1 VPLLLCLVML
11 LHSVMAQLQL
21 LLVHHMV
28 SLPTAIV
35 LLLIMDQTALMQD
48 VISMRT
54 VTLAGQSQS
63 VGGAVLHRLVHRET
77 SILLDVLN
85 GKMLL
90 AIVEFNAVTVESA
103 VAELANVK
111 VNLEVV
117 IALKS
122 TTAQEI

>member
-1 VPLLLCLVML
+1 
-11 LHSVMAQLQL
+11 
-21 LLVHHMV
+21 
-28 SLPTAIV
+28 
-35 LLLIMDQTALMQD
+35 MQD

-77 SILLDVLN
+77 STLLDVLN

-90 AIVEFNAVTVESA
+90 AIVEFNAATVERA
-103 VAELANVK
+103 LAELANVK
-111 VNLEVV
+111 VNLEVL

-122 TTAQEI
+122 TTAQAI

>member
-1 VPLLLCLVML
+1 
-11 LHSVMAQLQL
+11 
-21 LLVHHMV
+21 
-28 SLPTAIV
+28 
-35 LLLIMDQTALMQD
+35 MDQTALTQD
-48 VISMRT
+48 VICMQT

-63 VGGAVLHRLVHRET
+63 VGGAVQHRLVHRET